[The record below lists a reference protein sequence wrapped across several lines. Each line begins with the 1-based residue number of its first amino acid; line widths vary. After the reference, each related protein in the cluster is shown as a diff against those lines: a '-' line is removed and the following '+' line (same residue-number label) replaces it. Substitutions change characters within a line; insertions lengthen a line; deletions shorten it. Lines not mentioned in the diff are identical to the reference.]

1 MENPRLMDL
10 DPASRRALELDAV
23 LAGVAARAVTPEG
36 AKALRGLPL
45 HVDPDLVAA
54 EQGAVAEMGAELA
67 ASGRLLPASVPD
79 AGPAL
84 AALALEGMRIDP
96 LPLRDL
102 AAVLVAAVELKRA
115 VMPLLARPR
124 LREVVAAVPDL
135 RAEATAVLRHVGP
148 DGRLDDDASPELKR
162 LRQAVARVGER
173 LRRQLES
180 FVHDPAAATVVRDAF
195 VTQRNGRF
203 VVPLRADAPRQ
214 VRGIVHGASSSGAT
228 LFVEPMESVEL
239 NNELVQLV
247 ERELEEQ
254 ERVLRGWAD
263 RFRARLPEVRAA
275 LDAVVRMDTLQARAL
290 WGADLAAV
298 APTFVEEGEGF
309 HLEGLRHPLLDKHLR
324 EMGHASVPL
333 TLALQGS
340 DRVLVL
346 SGPNAGGKTVALKA
360 LGLAVLAAQ
369 AGIPVPATKARLPVF
384 ARLRADI
391 GDHQSIEADLSTFSA
406 HVQAVARFL
415 GQSAPPCLVL
425 FDEIGTGTEPNE
437 GAAIARS
444 VLEEL
449 MRPGVTTLATTHL
462 GPLKTWALSTPGV
475 ASAAMEFDTEH
486 LRPTYRVLLGVAG
499 VSAGLEIAQRM
510 GVPDSVLA
518 KARQHLGPEAGRS
531 ENAMDRLRALTSELE
546 ARTDAVA
553 AREAALAEEARRL
566 ASRAEEDAAERGRQA
581 EKVLGEAV
589 RELKEQGSRE
599 LAAIKDKALR
609 ARLTRD
615 QARAEM
621 RLTARARTH
630 KARVGTPAAPLPP
643 QTKLPE
649 RLDPGHPVLVRSLER
664 EGTVVEARDRKVIVR
679 LGTTTFAVERADLA
693 PVGARAPPRVDV
705 GSARGAVA
713 RLLERRA
720 QAPPTSEEDA
730 DEVPGGTDASRKD
743 GRGSPRGRG
752 PVPGRLHPRRA
763 RRGPHRARPRH
774 GPPALRDP
782 RPPAKARAGGRQAR
796 RRAQRRGRRRHRGH
810 PAGLITR
817 SRRRPS
823 SSRGRLRR
831 KASPRPLPPCAG
843 AACRSARRGRPP
855 SAPDRPGACRR

>member
-1 MENPRLMDL
+1 
-10 DPASRRALELDAV
+10 
-23 LAGVAARAVTPEG
+23 
-36 AKALRGLPL
+36 
-45 HVDPDLVAA
+45 
-54 EQGAVAEMGAELA
+54 
-67 ASGRLLPASVPD
+67 
-79 AGPAL
+79 
-84 AALALEGMRIDP
+84 
-96 LPLRDL
+96 
-102 AAVLVAAVELKRA
+102 VLVAAVELKRVVA
-115 VMPLLARPR
+115 PLPARPR
-124 LREVVAAVPDL
+124 LREVVAVVPDL

-148 DGRLDDDASPELKR
+148 DGRLDDDASPELRR

-298 APTFVEEGEGF
+298 APAFVEESEGF

-333 TLALQGS
+333 TLALQGG

-369 AGIPVPATKARLPVF
+369 AGIPVPATQARLPVF

-415 GQSAPPCLVL
+415 GESSPPCLVL

-437 GAAIARS
+437 GAAIARA

-462 GPLKTWALSTPGV
+462 GPLKTWALSSPGV
-475 ASAAMEFDTEH
+475 ASAAMEFDTER

-510 GVPDSVLA
+510 GVPDLVLA
-518 KARQHLGPEAGRS
+518 KAREHLGPEAGRS

-566 ASRAEEDAAERGRQA
+566 ASRAQEDAAERRREA

-621 RLTARARTH
+621 RLQARARTH
-630 KARVGTPAAPLPP
+630 KARVGTSPPLPL

-649 RLDPGHPVLVRSLER
+649 RLDPGHPVLVRWLER
-664 EGTVVEARDRKVIVR
+664 AGTVVEARERKVIVR

-693 PVGARAPPRVDV
+693 PVGAPAPQADAR
-705 GSARGAVA
+705 SARGAVA

-720 QAPPTSEEDA
+720 QAPPPSEEDA
-730 DEVPGGTDASRKD
+730 DEVPAELMLLGKTVEEALEAVDRFLDASVLA
-743 GRGSPRGRG
+743 GRDEVRI
-752 PVPGRLHPRRA
+752 V
-763 RRGPHRARPRH
+763 H
-774 GPPALRDP
+774 GH
-782 RPPAKARAGGRQAR
+782 G
-796 RRAQRRGRRRHRGH
+796 
-810 PAGLITR
+810 T
-817 SRRRPS
+817 
-823 SSRGRLRR
+823 GRLRSAIR
-831 KASPRPLPPCAG
+831 AHLQKHVLVAGKRAG
-843 AACRSARRGRPP
+843 APNEGG
-855 SAPDRPGACRR
+855 DGATVVTLRA